1 MCVFKSKTFIITFY
15 CILCY
20 RDPVPKRGNLHAL
33 LPVTIPL
40 PYTIQVRLLYILT
53 GGDVIETSC
62 MWNFI
67 KVLCLDT
74 SQTFCFGTENF
85 FFLSLSLLSLL
96 LTLTME
102 LSERLIQVKSA
113 AKDEKDFPSYTQDDV
128 VFFVWGCNQ
137 TSVTSPESYESLRM
151 LCAVPSCIP
160 KKECQ
165 EHQRHTSCALWKG
178 PYTQHNHFRT
188 G

>member
-1 MCVFKSKTFIITFY
+1 MSCKLTLMWHIVVIVCVFKSKTFIITFY

-85 FFLSLSLLSLL
+85 FLSLSPCSLFYLPSQWNWVKGWYKLRVLLKMRRISLP
-96 LTLTME
+96 
-102 LSERLIQVKSA
+102 IH
-113 AKDEKDFPSYTQDDV
+113 
-128 VFFVWGCNQ
+128 
-137 TSVTSPESYESLRM
+137 RM
-151 LCAVPSCIP
+151 MWCFCL
-160 KKECQ
+160 
-165 EHQRHTSCALWKG
+165 G
-178 PYTQHNHFRT
+178 M
-188 G
+188 